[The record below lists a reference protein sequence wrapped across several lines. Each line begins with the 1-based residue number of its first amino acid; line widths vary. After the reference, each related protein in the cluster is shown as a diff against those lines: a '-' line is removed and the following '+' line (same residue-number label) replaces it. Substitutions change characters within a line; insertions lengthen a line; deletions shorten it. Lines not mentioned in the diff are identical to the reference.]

1 MHLRR
6 PAARRHGLRRAG
18 LLLACL
24 AAGCH
29 PASDDSA
36 STVEL
41 DWTVAPSPPVAGP
54 ATVSLRLT
62 DTHSGQPLPGAEVR
76 IEGDMTHPGMK
87 PVFGTAR
94 ETAPGRYEAPITFTM
109 AGDWV
114 LVADARLRDGRT
126 LQRQVEI
133 RVRRA
138 A

>member
-1 MHLRR
+1 V
-6 PAARRHGLRRAG
+6 RRAG

-29 PASDDSA
+29 PAADSA
-36 STVEL
+36 STVAL
-41 DWTVAPSPPVAGP
+41 DWNVTPSPPVTGP

-76 IEGDMTHPGMK
+76 IEGDMTHPGMQ

-94 ETAPGRYEAPITFTM
+94 EAAPGRYEAPITFTM

-114 LVADARLRDGRT
+114 LVAGARLRDGRT
-126 LQRQVEI
+126 FERQMEI

-138 A
+138 P